1 MRQRSCSSPLVVL
14 LAVFATLLPAPAP
27 GQTAPPA
34 DSAPKVFKTNARIVV
49 LDVVVTAKNHHPVQ
63 GLHKED
69 FLLSENGKPQ
79 TITYFEEHTGAEPQP
94 VKLPDLPPDVFTNIP
109 QVKPSDALTVLL
121 LDSLNTPLTDQS
133 RVRAQVIKYLKKPQP
148 GQRMAIF
155 TLGSKLRMVQGF
167 TDDPALL
174 TAAVNNKKKET
185 QASPLLQTSPEKGA
199 DQEPVAAAAVYE
211 PDVAAQMQ
219 QFLADQ
225 GSVRNDIRV
234 KLTLDS
240 FQQLAH
246 YLAGIP
252 GRKNVVWFAGAFP
265 VAIFPNPDLP
275 NAFGAQS
282 DNQAAVKKTDA
293 LLASAQVALYP
304 VAAEGV
310 ATDSIY
316 SAGAETRLVTKS
328 QLSRPQQEAQE
339 RNADHATMDVIA
351 KETGGAAIYN
361 TNGLS
366 NAIERATENGS
377 YFYTL
382 TYTTTNAATDGQF
395 RKIAVKLANGGG
407 YLLAYRQGYYAD
419 DANTA
424 KATVAAPARKTSE
437 DRLSPFLLPGRMAS
451 TQIPLTLRV
460 VRSAAPPR
468 VGTTTSSQGGDNPN
482 LKGPLM
488 RYSVDFMVPARGLE
502 FDPDANG
509 NHHVS
514 VEAALIVYSQKGEP
528 INWMFRQINLNL
540 GPARYQAAQTT
551 GVNLFLEIDAPAEAA
566 TLRSGVYDLN
576 ANLAGTL
583 QLPLSKI
590 VDANTTANAK

>member
-1 MRQRSCSSPLVVL
+1 LAVL
-14 LAVFATLLPAPAP
+14 LAAFATIFPASAP

-34 DSAPKVFKTNARIVV
+34 DSARKVFKTSARIVV
-49 LDVVVTAKNHHPVQ
+49 LDVVVTAKNHRPIR

-69 FLLSENGKPQ
+69 FLLSENGNPQ

-94 VKLPDLPPDVFTNIP
+94 VKLPDLPPNVFTNIP
-109 QVKPSDALTVLL
+109 QVKPSDAVTVLL

-133 RVRAQVIKYLKKPQP
+133 RVRAEVIKYLKKPQQ

-155 TLGSKLRMVQGF
+155 TLSSKLRLVQGF

-174 TAAVNNKKKET
+174 AAAVNNKKNGS
-185 QASPLLQTSPEKGA
+185 QASPLIQTAPEKGA
-199 DQEPVAAAAVYE
+199 DQEAVAAAAVYE

-225 GSVRNDIRV
+225 SSLQNDIRV
-234 KLTLDS
+234 KLTLDG

-246 YLAGIP
+246 FLAGIP
-252 GRKNVVWFAGAFP
+252 GRKNVIWFSGAFP
-265 VAIFPNPDLP
+265 VAILPNPDL
-275 NAFGAQS
+275 AYSFGVQT

-316 SAGAETRLVTKS
+316 SAGAEARLATKT
-328 QLSRPQQEAQE
+328 QLSRPQMEAQE
-339 RNADHATMDVIA
+339 RNADRATMDVIA

-366 NAIERATENGS
+366 NAIERAIEHGS

-382 TYTTTNAATDGQF
+382 TYTTTNLATDGQF
-395 RKIAVKLANGGG
+395 RKIAVKLAHGGG
-407 YLLAYRQGYYAD
+407 DLLAYRQGYYAD

-424 KATVAAPARKTSE
+424 QTTVATPARKSPE
-437 DRLSPFLLPGRMAS
+437 DKLSPFLLPGRMTS

-460 VRSAAPPR
+460 VRGAAPPR
-468 VGTTTSSQGGDNPN
+468 VNTTTSSQGGDNPN
-482 LKGPLM
+482 LKGPLT
-488 RYSVDFMVPARGLE
+488 RYSVDFMVPARGLQ
-502 FDPDANG
+502 FDPDASG
-509 NHHVS
+509 NQHVS
-514 VEAALIVYSQKGEP
+514 VEAALVIYSHKGEP
-528 INWMFRQINLNL
+528 INWMLRQINLNL
-540 GPARYQAAQTT
+540 DPARYKAAQTT
-551 GVNLFLEIDAPAEAA
+551 GINLFLEIDAPAEAA
-566 TLRSGVYDLN
+566 TLRTGVYDLN

-583 QLPLSKI
+583 ELPLSKI
-590 VDANTTANAK
+590 ATADATAGAK

>member
-1 MRQRSCSSPLVVL
+1 MGQRSCSSRLVVL
-14 LAVFATLLPAPAP
+14 LAVFAAILPAP

-34 DSAPKVFKTNARIVV
+34 DSAAKVFKTNARIVV
-49 LDVVVTAKNHHPVQ
+49 LDVVVSAKNHRPVR
-63 GLHKED
+63 GLRKED

-79 TITYFEEHTGAEPQP
+79 TITYCEEHTGAEPQP
-94 VKLPDLPPDVFTNIP
+94 VKLPDLPLNVVSNIP

-121 LDSLNTPLTDQS
+121 LDSLNTPITDQS
-133 RVRAQVIKYLKKPQP
+133 RVRAEVIKYLKKPQP

-155 TLGSKLRMVQGF
+155 TLSSKLRLVQGF

-174 TAAVNNKKKET
+174 AAAVNSKKNGS
-185 QASPLLQTSPEKGA
+185 QASPLLQTAPEKGA
-199 DQEPVAAAAVYE
+199 DQEAVAATAVYE
-211 PDVAAQMQ
+211 PDVAAQIQ
-219 QFLADQ
+219 QFLADES
-225 GSVRNDIRV
+225 SVRNDLRV
-234 KLTLDS
+234 KLTLDA

-246 YLAGIP
+246 FLAGIP
-252 GRKNVVWFAGAFP
+252 GRKNVVWFSGAFP
-265 VAIFPNPDLP
+265 VAILPNPDLTY
-275 NAFGAQS
+275 AFVVQT

-310 ATDSIY
+310 PTDSIY
-316 SAGAETRLVTKS
+316 SAGAETRLATQT
-328 QLSRPQQEAQE
+328 QLSRPQAEAQE

-366 NAIERATENGS
+366 NAIERAIEHGS

-382 TYTTTNAATDGQF
+382 TYTTTYAATDGQF
-395 RKIAVKLANGGG
+395 RRIAVKLANRGG

-419 DANTA
+419 DASTA
-424 KATVAAPARKTSE
+424 QASVATPARKTSE
-437 DRLSPFLLPGRMAS
+437 DKLSPFLLPGRMTS

-460 VRSAAPPR
+460 VRSAAPLR
-468 VGTTTSSQGGDNPN
+468 VGTATSSQGGDNPN
-482 LKGPLM
+482 LKGPLT
-488 RYSVDFMVPARGLE
+488 RYGVDFMVPARGLE

-540 GPARYQAAQTT
+540 DPARYQAAQTT
-551 GVNLFLEIDAPAEAA
+551 GINLFLEIDAPAEAA
-566 TLRSGVYDLN
+566 ILRSGVYDLN
-576 ANLAGTL
+576 ANLTGTL

-590 VDANTTANAK
+590 VNANATANAK

>member
-1 MRQRSCSSPLVVL
+1 VRQRSSRLVVL
-14 LAVFATLLPAPAP
+14 LVAVATILPAPLSS
-27 GQTAPPA
+27 QTATPA
-34 DSAPKVFKTNARIVV
+34 DSVPKVFKTNARIVV
-49 LDVVVTAKNHHPVQ
+49 LDVVVTAKNHRPVL

-94 VKLPDLPPDVFTNIP
+94 AKQPDLPPNVFTNIP

-121 LDSLNTPLTDQS
+121 LDSLNTPLTDQG

-155 TLGSKLRMVQGF
+155 TLGSQLRMVQGF

-174 TAAVNNKKKET
+174 AAAVNNKKNGT
-185 QASPLLQTSPEKGA
+185 QASPLLQTNPEKGA
-199 DQEPVAAAAVYE
+199 DQEIVSALAEQSAELAS
-211 PDVAAQMQ
+211 AMQ
-219 QFLADQ
+219 QFLASQ
-225 GSVRNDIRV
+225 SSVRNDIRV
-234 KLTLDS
+234 KLTLNG

-246 YLAGIP
+246 FLAGIP
-252 GRKNVVWFAGAFP
+252 GRKNVVWFSGAFP

-275 NAFGAQS
+275 DSFGVQT
-282 DNQAAVKKTDA
+282 DNQQQIKRTDA

-316 SAGAETRLVTKS
+316 SAGAETRLATKT
-328 QLSRPQQEAQE
+328 QLARPQMEAQA

-351 KETGGAAIYN
+351 KETGGEAIYN

-366 NAIERATENGS
+366 NAIDRATEHGS

-382 TYTTTNAATDGQF
+382 TYTTTNVASDGQF
-395 RKIAVKLANGGG
+395 RKIAVKLANGRGD
-407 YLLAYRQGYYAD
+407 LLAYRQGYYAD
-419 DANTA
+419 DAKTVQ
-424 KATVAAPARKTSE
+424 ATAAPIRKVSG
-437 DRLSPFLLPGRMAS
+437 DKLSPYLLPGRMAS
-451 TQIPLTLRV
+451 TQISLMLHI
-460 VRSAAPPR
+460 VRGAAPAR
-468 VGTTTSSQGGDNPN
+468 VSTTTSSQGGDNPN
-482 LKGPLM
+482 LKGPLT
-488 RYSVDFMVPARGLE
+488 RYSVDFMVPARGLQ

-514 VEAALIVYSQKGEP
+514 LEAALVVYSHKGEP
-528 INWMFRQINLNL
+528 INWMFRQVNLNL
-540 GPARYQAAQTT
+540 DPARYKAAQTT
-551 GVNLFLEIDAPAEAA
+551 GINLFFEIDAPAEAA

-583 QLPLSKI
+583 ELPLSR
-590 VDANTTANAK
+590 VVNANATASAK